1 MTNPVT
7 IPNESANYNSVAH
20 VTFINHRLSVELS
33 FNLNPQVLRPR
44 QRDVKIRSQSNISRA
59 SVGTAD
65 FDLRSVACHIHGD
78 HSEQYFQ
85 RRTAVEH
92 SSALHPLG
100 QDPKYPPSSFR
111 THDRRS
117 STIAKSVPLCVV
129 SYQCQCNPIPRYCIV
144 YANVATT
151 PQSTSERVG
160 EVGW

>member
-1 MTNPVT
+1 M
-7 IPNESANYNSVAH
+7 
-20 VTFINHRLSVELS
+20 S

-44 QRDVKIRSQSNISRA
+44 QRDVKIRNQSKISRV

-65 FDLRSVACHIHGD
+65 VDLHSLTCHIHGD
-78 HSEQYFQ
+78 HSEWYFQ

-100 QDPKYPPSSFR
+100 QDPKYPPVAFAH
-111 THDRRS
+111 T
-117 STIAKSVPLCVV
+117 TVVPEQLPKAFPLRVV